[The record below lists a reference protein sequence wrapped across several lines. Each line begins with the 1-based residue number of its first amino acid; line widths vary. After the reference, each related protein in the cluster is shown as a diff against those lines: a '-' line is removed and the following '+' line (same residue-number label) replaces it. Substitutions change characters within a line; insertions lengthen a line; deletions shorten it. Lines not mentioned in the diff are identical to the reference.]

1 MSEAIET
8 IVIGNF
14 TAKILY
20 DGDAMNPRTEMS
32 NVGTIIC
39 KSNKYGLGD
48 ENQTAD
54 MDDCNSWD
62 EVEKLI
68 RKEYGRDA
76 IMLPVYIY
84 DHSGITINTTG
95 FSCGWDSGRIATI
108 VVSREKARKEY
119 GMKRITKSNLEKV
132 LNYLKGEI
140 ETYDQYL
147 TGEVYGYSITEQMVT
162 DEGEEYDE
170 DRESCWGYYGM
181 ECIKEDATS
190 ILESL
195 SKNQD
200 DVMEAN

>member
-8 IVIGNF
+8 IVNGNF
-14 TAKILY
+14 TAKIIH
-20 DGDAMNPRTEMS
+20 DFDPMNPRTEMD

-39 KSNKYGLGD
+39 RSNQYGLGD
-48 ENQTAD
+48 ENQTAE
-54 MDDCNSWD
+54 MDDCDSWD

-68 RKEYGRDA
+68 LKEYGKDA

-95 FSCGWDSGRIATI
+95 FSCNWDSGRIGTI
-108 VVSREKARKEY
+108 VVSRKKAREEY
-119 GMKRITKSNLEKV
+119 GMKLITKSNLEKV

-147 TGEVYGYSITEQMVT
+147 TGDVYGYSITEQMVD

-170 DRESCWGYYGM
+170 DRDSCWGFYGLKYVT
-181 ECIKEDATS
+181 EEATT
-190 ILESL
+190 ILENYV
-195 SKNQD
+195 KNQAE
-200 DVMEAN
+200 VMEEN